1 MAGDRPDF
9 LQLDGSRVD
18 LVKVVGGLRHLDAS
32 GEPSRVFA
40 GLAAVCVPELCD
52 ECVVWI
58 SEQGQHPYRIRR
70 ASGAVPPGRPAILD
84 GMLTATSSG
93 GTTILN
99 GSPTGAASVEIS
111 DHAVIA
117 RFVNPPF
124 FGGPEYCGVIVCRWY
139 TAHRPDDA
147 EAALVGIMVDHA
159 TALVQRE
166 RTAGAGPPDQ
176 AQSTGSALTAAHRI
190 AAASGIL
197 IGLYHLS
204 PRQARQLLARASENT
219 HRPVIDIADTVLR
232 TGALPVDRPD
242 RDTAAAKRSA
252 EEPTT
257 RPPRHCPPVLTP
269 QITAG

>member
-99 GSPTGAASVEIS
+99 GSPAGAASVEIS

-117 RFVNPPF
+117 RFGNPPF

-197 IGLYHLS
+197 ISLYHLS

-219 HRPVIDIADTVLR
+219 HRPVIEVADTVLR
-232 TGALPVDRPD
+232 TGGLPALRPD
-242 RDTAAAKRSA
+242 RDTGDARPAHP
-252 EEPTT
+252 EPATDPAGPAS
-257 RPPRHCPPVLTP
+257 RP
-269 QITAG
+269 